1 MQYSFNL
8 YNKLAPTGA
17 LMALNALLAND
28 PLPPVV
34 VCIGSDLVI
43 GDALGPITGTMI
55 QNKTKGIP
63 CYVYGSLNTP
73 VTAKEIKYI
82 NTFLRRTHPDRKVIA
97 IDAAVGEQG
106 DIGLIKISD
115 CALRP
120 GSGANKKLGKVGD
133 VSVLGIIAE
142 KSLFNY
148 SVLNSTRLS
157 VIYTMSQ
164 IIADAVASLLWN
176 KSGAQSLPSDRSN

>member
-17 LMALNALLAND
+17 LMALNALLASETET
-28 PLPPVV
+28 PVILCV
-34 VCIGSDLVI
+34 GSDLVI
-43 GDALGPITGTMI
+43 GDALGPITGTLI
-55 QNKTKGIP
+55 KSKTEGLP
-63 CYVYGSLNTP
+63 CYVYGSLASP
-73 VTAKEIKYI
+73 VTAKEIKYV
-82 NTFLRRTHPDRKVIA
+82 NTFLRRTHPGKKIIA
-97 IDAAVGEQG
+97 IDAAVGEEG

-115 CALRP
+115 TSLRP

-133 VSVLGIIAE
+133 ISVMGVIAE

-148 SVLNSTRLS
+148 SILNSTRLN

-164 IIADAVASLLWN
+164 IISEAVSGFLWN
-176 KSGAQSLPSDRSN
+176 KCG

>member
-17 LMALNALLAND
+17 LMALNALLANEKE
-28 PLPPVV
+28 PPVV
-34 VCIGSDLVI
+34 LCIGSDLVI
-43 GDALGPITGTMI
+43 GDSLGPITGTLI
-55 QNKTKGIP
+55 KSKTEGIP
-63 CYVYGSLNTP
+63 CYVYGCLSSP
-73 VTAKEIKYI
+73 ITAKEVKYVSA
-82 NTFLRRTHPDRKVIA
+82 FLRRTHPNRKVIA
-97 IDAAVGEQG
+97 IDAAVGEEG

-115 CALRP
+115 SALRP

-133 VSVLGIIAE
+133 ISVMGIIAE

-148 SVLNSTRLS
+148 SVLNSTRLN

-164 IIADAVASLLWN
+164 IIADAVSGLLWN
-176 KSGAQSLPSDRSN
+176 KCSAE

>member
-17 LMALNALLAND
+17 LMALNALLVNEKQ
-28 PLPPVV
+28 PPVI

-43 GDALGPITGTMI
+43 GDALGPITGTLI
-55 QNKTKGIP
+55 KSKTEGLP
-63 CYVYGSLNTP
+63 CYVYGCLSTP
-73 VTAKEIKYI
+73 VTAKEVKYV
-82 NTFLRRTHPDRKVIA
+82 NSFLRRTHPGRKVIA
-97 IDAAVGEQG
+97 IDAAVGEDG

-115 CALRP
+115 TALRP
-120 GSGANKKLGKVGD
+120 GSGAHKKLGKVGD
-133 VSVLGIIAE
+133 ISVLGVIAE

-148 SVLNSTRLS
+148 SVLNSTRLN

-164 IIADAVASLLWN
+164 IISDAVSTLLWN
-176 KSGAQSLPSDRSN
+176 KCEST